1 MPKSEVGAGSSVY
14 PVDAVPECGYHT
26 LTSRPICPPIAS
38 WAKFLERW
46 NWAVNHQELL
56 SLLHAGYSIP
66 YGRTQWD
73 EKEYE
78 SVDRHIFYLI
88 IAYGWEDPGLLRRS
102 DDGDGSYA
110 LGYDD
115 QGRVMRK
122 TSAQLRQEL
131 AVKAFTMLCL
141 NLFRNTSLYA
151 ERSRVEFHSD
161 WVGMILTDKFLPVLM
176 NFFRVTTDAQG
187 RKEVC
192 NLPRAGTTSHPEVHA
207 VDFLLT
213 FTRFLWSWK
222 EEHVDSWR
230 SDEWKDEVTAR
241 NREIRARVNTA
252 MPWMVEVLNQLDR
265 LDILKEWTY
274 SLNRPCLAKLREI
287 ALRAELQ
294 DHRHLVVNKDRRVA
308 DLEEACF
315 AGSKAAW
322 FLQRH
327 ALLTRVNQRLA
338 WEQQA
343 RRDLEEAQ
351 RRVEKLSGK
360 GK

>member
-1 MPKSEVGAGSSVY
+1 MPKSEVGAGSSVW

-26 LTSRPICPPIAS
+26 LTSRPICPPIPS

-66 YGRTQWD
+66 YGKTQWD
-73 EKEYE
+73 EREYE
-78 SVDRHIFYLI
+78 PVDRHIFYLRM
-88 IAYGWEDPGLLRRS
+88 ADGWNDPWSLRRS

-115 QGRVMRK
+115 QGRAIRK
-122 TSAQLRQEL
+122 TPVQLRLEL

-151 ERSRVEFHSD
+151 ERSRVEFYSD
-161 WVGMILTDKFLPVLM
+161 WAGMILTDKFLPVLM
-176 NFFRVTTDAQG
+176 NFLRVTTDSLG

-207 VDFLLT
+207 VEFLLN
-213 FTRFLWSWK
+213 FARFLWGWR
-222 EEHVDSWR
+222 EEIIESWR
-230 SDEWKDEVTAR
+230 DDNWKSEVTAR
-241 NREIRARVNTA
+241 NRETRARVNTA
-252 MPWMVEVLNQLDR
+252 MLWMVEVLNQLDR
-265 LDILKEWTY
+265 LDILKEWTH
-274 SLNRPCLAKLREI
+274 SLNRPCLAKLKEI

-294 DHRHLVVNKDRRVA
+294 YHRHPVDKDRRVV
-308 DLEEACF
+308 DLDEACF

-327 ALLTRVNQRLA
+327 TLLTRVNQRLVG
-338 WEQQA
+338 EQQA
-343 RRDLEEAQ
+343 RRELEEAR
-351 RRVEKLSGK
+351 RRVNELSGEK
-360 GK
+360 K